1 MLRLPSEA
9 DGTEAAAHV
18 SASVIFQSTNTE
30 LLIIRVA
37 VEKVFKG
44 NNITRLMTIHE
55 AQGLTCDS
63 VIIINTK
70 SRRLQIHDSVSH
82 AVVVASRHTNSCVY
96 YSDDAEDAIGR
107 FAKKAMDA
115 PTKTVVDYNLKT
127 AMQHRDASV
136 IEPLLKLAE
145 SLVKRQ
151 TT

>member
-1 MLRLPSEA
+1 
-9 DGTEAAAHV
+9 
-18 SASVIFQSTNTE
+18 
-30 LLIIRVA
+30 
-37 VEKVFKG
+37 
-44 NNITRLMTIHE
+44 MTIHE

-70 SRRLQIHDSVSH
+70 SRRLQVHDSVSH
-82 AVVVASRHTNSCVY
+82 AVVAASRHTNSCVY

-107 FAKKAMDA
+107 FVKKAMDA

-127 AMQHRDASV
+127 AMQHRDPSV